1 MSSLSY
7 AMRFACDT
15 VCVCA
20 CVYVYVWL
28 GGALNTAFPALSHC
42 VCDTVRVCVCAR
54 ARMFAYVC
62 VCVCM
67 CVCVCVRGCALMSL
81 VTEVYYE
88 CCDSAS
94 RDH

>member
-42 VCDTVRVCVCAR
+42 VCDTLCVCVRARVCVCLCV
-54 ARMFAYVC
+54 YVC
-62 VCVCM
+62 MCVCM
-67 CVCVCVRGCALMSL
+67 CVCVCSGVRTVHPRMS
-81 VTEVYYE
+81 VT
-88 CCDSAS
+88 CDAS
-94 RDH
+94 VCV